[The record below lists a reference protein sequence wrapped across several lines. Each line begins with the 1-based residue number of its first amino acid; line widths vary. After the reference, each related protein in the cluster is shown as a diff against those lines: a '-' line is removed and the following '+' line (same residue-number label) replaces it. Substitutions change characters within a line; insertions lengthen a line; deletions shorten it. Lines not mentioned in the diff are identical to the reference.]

1 MTKNIKKQSALLA
14 AMLISSNA
22 AWSESIRLGTNIW
35 LGYEPL
41 NILFEKNSES
51 YGVELKSQRYWNAT
65 EVTDALLAGVINA
78 AGLTLDEAIGASQRL
93 DDLTVVA
100 VLDQSNGADIICGQG
115 DWEQYSEVRIALED
129 TALGAYFLSIFLS
142 QYSYISDNV
151 QISTVFAPVD
161 EHEHLY
167 RQNEA
172 DLFVTFDPF
181 FTDLNRMGCEK
192 VFDTSQSPEAII
204 DVLVIRGSDYNDP
217 AMREGLRSLLQDW
230 SSQVDDI
237 SSYINEHGQALAQGL
252 GVAIDE
258 LPQMYDGILIP
269 ERIQN
274 IEFIEGEFP
283 HRIEEMHLWLVGQG
297 IINDQPLAL
306 ESTADFL
313 R

>member
-1 MTKNIKKQSALLA
+1 
-14 AMLISSNA
+14 MLISTSA
-22 AWSESIRLGTNIW
+22 AWCDTIRLGTNIW

-41 NILFEKNSES
+41 HILFQENSGS
-51 YGVELKSQRYWNAT
+51 YGVQLESQRYWNAT

-100 VLDQSNGADIICGQG
+100 VVDQSNGADIICGQG
-115 DWEQYSEVRIALED
+115 DWEQYSEIRIALEN
-129 TALGAYFLSIFLS
+129 TALGAYFLSVFLS
-142 QYSYISDNV
+142 QYSNISDDA
-151 QISTVFAPVD
+151 QIITVFAPVD
-161 EHEHLY
+161 EHELLF
-167 RQNEA
+167 RENGA

-181 FTDLNRMGCEK
+181 FTDLNRMGCER

-204 DVLVIRGSDYNDP
+204 DVLVIRQSDFNDP
-217 AMREGLRSLLQDW
+217 AMREGLSLLLQEW
-230 SSQVDDI
+230 SRQVVDI
-237 SSYINEHGQALAQGL
+237 GSYINVHGQALAQGL
-252 GVAIDE
+252 GVAVGE

-269 ERIQN
+269 GRIQN

-283 HRIEEMHLWLVGQG
+283 HRSEEMHLWLVGQG